1 MKLILDTAKK
11 SVTVVKA
18 ESFEAVC
25 KQMKEMF
32 PNDWTRWI
40 LYADNLR
47 TEDYINKKNERR

>member
-25 KQMKEMF
+25 EQMKEMF

-40 LYADNLR
+40 LYADNLM

>member
-25 KQMKEMF
+25 EQMKEMF